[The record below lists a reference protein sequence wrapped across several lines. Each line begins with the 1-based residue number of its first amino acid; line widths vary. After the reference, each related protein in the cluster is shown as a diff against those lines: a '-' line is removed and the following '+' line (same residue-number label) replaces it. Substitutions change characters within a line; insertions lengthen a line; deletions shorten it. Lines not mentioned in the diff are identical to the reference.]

1 VTEAGSSIVVESG
14 RTCRPL
20 RSDEATPGKWQT
32 VKPAI
37 SKDVPT
43 GKLQT
48 YRPAIVDS
56 IKDDII
62 GRRGRGSST
71 TGTGPLNAAS
81 AVPPAKRPGQAC
93 HGSFIYFPFL
103 KPARAGNKIQAL
115 KLIK

>member
-1 VTEAGSSIVVESG
+1 VIEAGSSIVVESG

-48 YRPAIVDS
+48 YRAAIVDS
-56 IKDDII
+56 IKGDII
-62 GRRGRGSST
+62 GRRGRGIITNRNQAAERSFGRAAGET
-71 TGTGPLNAAS
+71 AGPGVSRLFHLF
-81 AVPPAKRPGQAC
+81 PIPQA
-93 HGSFIYFPFL
+93 G
-103 KPARAGNKIQAL
+103 AGRQ
-115 KLIK
+115 